1 MALSLLQKIVKPIFG
16 TFEDEEFNKF
26 LRMGAIFA
34 FIIGSYWT
42 LRPLKKAIFCTLV
55 GASIPPLPKWDHYS
69 FSSPSS

>member
-1 MALSLLQKIVKPIFG
+1 MTLSFFQKIVKPIFG
-16 TFEDEEFNKF
+16 TFETEEFKKF

-55 GASIPPLPKWDHYS
+55 GASDTPIAKMGSLFFLIPIL
-69 FSSPSS
+69 